1 MNILEKYPN
10 CVPTIVNKKPH
21 SNAPSLDKNKYL
33 VPKDIT
39 LGQFVY
45 VLRKRLSL
53 SSDQAIF
60 ILVDNKIPPTSQL
73 ISDLYEK
80 NKDKDDGYLY
90 IYYTL
95 ESVFG

>member
-1 MNILEKYPN
+1 MNILEKHPN
-10 CVPTIVNKKPH
+10 CVPTIVNKKPN

-80 NKDKDDGYLY
+80 HKDEDDGYLY